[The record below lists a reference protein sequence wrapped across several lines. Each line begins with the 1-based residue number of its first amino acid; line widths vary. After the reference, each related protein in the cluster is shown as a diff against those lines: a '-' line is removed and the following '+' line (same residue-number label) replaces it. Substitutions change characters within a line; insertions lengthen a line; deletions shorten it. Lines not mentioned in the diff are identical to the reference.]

1 MSAMRDMTVVLM
13 CVLYVYVQQ
22 GVFHDN
28 DLGGGGVN
36 TKYRRGQIIYI
47 CTVCGILDIY
57 EIHAVQ

>member
-1 MSAMRDMTVVLM
+1 MIMIW
-13 CVLYVYVQQ
+13 
-22 GVFHDN
+22 
-28 DLGGGGVN
+28 GGGGVN